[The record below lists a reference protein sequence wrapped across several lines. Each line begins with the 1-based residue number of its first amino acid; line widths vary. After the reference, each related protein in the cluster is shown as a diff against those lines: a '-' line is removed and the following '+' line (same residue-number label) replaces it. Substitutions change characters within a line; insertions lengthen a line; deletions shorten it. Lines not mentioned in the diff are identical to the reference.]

1 MRADGRRMRAD
12 GRRMRADGRRM
23 KDWCV
28 LLLLSGVSP
37 AATPSLPLYFEENRG
52 QSAAEVRFLASG
64 SPGIFFTQKETVLA
78 FTAGDVLRI
87 QPDGAAASAP
97 EPLELLPGKSNY
109 LNREPA
115 ITGIRQYG
123 RIRYRSVYPG
133 IDLLYY
139 GRGNELE
146 YDFAISPG
154 ARPERIRL
162 TLQGASELRI
172 DAEGNLVARL
182 RKVSFIQRKPA
193 AWQSGDGGVPHRV
206 EVGYFLTG
214 KKQVAFAIGT
224 YDRSRPLIIDPLVD
238 YATYLGASG
247 PPFEGDVV
255 SGIAAD
261 AAGNA
266 YVTGNAQ
273 SGKFP
278 FTSGGVASPTSGLT
292 GFVAKLSADGANLV
306 YSTYLNLPPAQAIAV
321 DSQGSAYVTGSPTGN
336 GANYVVKLTPDGSA
350 FAYSH
355 TFANNL
361 GGSSLSHL
369 VLDSAQNVYVSGTT
383 SDTRFPTTSG
393 SYQSTFPGQ
402 IGLFG
407 ALSAYGMVMKLNAA
421 GNVAYSTY
429 LRDPVPFNGN
439 TMQFFGVDGNQDAM
453 IMTLVPSSSPGQ
465 GPQSTLLKLNPSGS
479 GALSTLTFPN
489 ASTPINVLNF
499 GTDPAGNLYVIGGGS
514 LSSNSA
520 GPLIAELDS
529 NGVVVKG
536 HYLEVA
542 SGSVLVDNS
551 GNAYVVGNEPDGG
564 VPFIT
569 RVDSSFTTDATFFPS
584 IAPPPSSTSLPDTLQ
599 FVALDPAGNLYLT
612 LSNPVFG
619 QTPHFPAT
627 PGAYQTEAGAFAV
640 VKLDAAALAAGV
652 LPTVTP
658 GGVTNA
664 ASGQSLLIA
673 PGEILAVYGVNL
685 GPAQLISASFD
696 ANGRLPTSLAGT
708 QLVVGG
714 VPVPLLYSS
723 ANQIAGIAPLSL
735 AASLASPGPPP
746 LVSIQVG
753 YQGIGS
759 VTITNS
765 LLAIPVAPGL
775 FTSDASGH
783 GQGAILNQDGSINS
797 VAHPAAPGSV
807 VSLFCSGCGITAPLG
822 TDGTLATSIA
832 SLVNPIGVTIGGQIA
847 NVSYAGSAPGLVNGA
862 VQINVT
868 VPTGISGDAVPIGL
882 SAPGAPPSVPVT
894 MAVH

>member
-1 MRADGRRMRAD
+1 MRH
-12 GRRMRADGRRM
+12 
-23 KDWCV
+23 WCV
-28 LLLLSGVSP
+28 LLLLAAVSP
-37 AATPSLPLYFEENRG
+37 AATLSLPLYFEENRS
-52 QSAAEVRFLASG
+52 QSAAEVRFLSPG
-64 SPGIFFTQKETVLA
+64 STGIFFTRKETVIA
-78 FTAGDVLRI
+78 FPSGDVLRI

-97 EPLELLPGKSNY
+97 EPLQPLAGKSNY

-115 ITGIRQYG
+115 IISVRHYG
-123 RIRYRSVYPG
+123 RIRYRSIYPG

-139 GRGNELE
+139 GHGNKLE

-162 TLQGASELRI
+162 TLQGANDLRI
-172 DAEGNLVARL
+172 DSGGNLVARL
-182 RKVSFIQRKPA
+182 QNVSFIQRKPE
-193 AWQSGDGGVPHRV
+193 AWQSGHDGVPHRV
-206 EVGYFLTG
+206 EVSFVLRGALTG
-214 KKQVAFAIGT
+214 KKQVAFAIGA
-224 YDRSRPLIIDPLVD
+224 YDHSRPLTIDPLVD
-238 YATYLGASG
+238 YATYLGAAG
-247 PPFEGDVV
+247 PPFQGDVV

-278 FTSGGVASPTSGLT
+278 STSGPIPSPTNGNT

-321 DSQGSAYVTGSPTGN
+321 DSQGSAYVTGSATGN
-336 GANYVVKLTPDGSA
+336 GANYIVKLTPDGSA
-350 FAYSH
+350 LAYSH

-369 VLDSAQNVYVSGTT
+369 VLDSVQNVYVSGTT

-393 SYQSTFPGQ
+393 SYQSSFPGQ

-407 ALSAYGMVMKLNAA
+407 ALSAYGFVMKLNAA

-429 LRDPVPFNGN
+429 LRDPVPFTGN
-439 TMQFFGVDGNQDAM
+439 TQQFFGVDGNQDAM
-453 IMTLVPSSSPGQ
+453 ILTYALSSSA
-465 GPQSTLLKLNPSGS
+465 GPSPQATLLKLNPSGS

-536 HYLEVA
+536 RYLEVT
-542 SGSVLVDNS
+542 SGNVFVDSS

-564 VPFIT
+564 TPFIT
-569 RVDSSFTTDATFFPS
+569 RIDSSFSTDATFFPS
-584 IAPPPSSTSLPDTLQ
+584 IATPPSSTSLPDTLQ

-612 LSNPVFG
+612 LSNPVIG
-619 QTPHFPAT
+619 QSPHFPAT
-627 PGAYQTEAGAFAV
+627 PGAYQTASGAFAV
-640 VKLDAAALAAGV
+640 VKLDAAALAAGA
-652 LPTVTP
+652 LPAIAL

-664 ASGQSLLIA
+664 ASGQTALIA
-673 PGEILAVYGVNL
+673 PGEILAVYGANM

-708 QLVVGG
+708 QLLVAG

-723 ANQIAGIAPLSL
+723 ATQIAGIAPFSL

-759 VTITNS
+759 LTIINS
-765 LLAIPVAPGL
+765 LLAIPAVPGL

-797 VAHPAAPGSV
+797 VAHPAPPGSI
-807 VSLFCSGCGITAPLG
+807 VSLFCSGCGATSPLG
-822 TDGTLATSIA
+822 TDGTVATSIA
-832 SLVNPIGVTIGGQIA
+832 SLANPIGVTIGGQVA
-847 NVSYAGSAPGLVNGA
+847 NVQYAGSAPGLVNGA
-862 VQINVT
+862 VQINVV
-868 VPTGISGDAVPIGL
+868 VPTGISGDALPIGI
-882 SAPGAPPSVPVT
+882 SAPGAPPTPLIT

>member
-1 MRADGRRMRAD
+1 MR
-12 GRRMRADGRRM
+12 
-23 KDWCV
+23 KWFV
-28 LLLLSGVSP
+28 LLFLPAVSP
-37 AATPSLPLYFEENRG
+37 AAMPSPPLYFEENRG

-64 SPGIFFTQKETVLA
+64 SPGIFFTRKETVVA
-78 FTAGDVLRI
+78 FSSGDVLRI
-87 QPDGAAASAP
+87 RPEGAAP
-97 EPLELLPGKSNY
+97 FVLEPLEPLPGKSNY
-109 LNREPA
+109 LNREPG
-115 ITGIRQYG
+115 ITGVKHYG

-133 IDLLYY
+133 IDLLFY
-139 GRGNELE
+139 GHGNELE

-162 TLQGASELRI
+162 TLQGANELRI
-172 DAEGNLVARL
+172 DTQGNLVARL
-182 RKVSFIQRKPA
+182 QNVSFIQRRPE
-193 AWQSGDGGVPHRV
+193 AWQSGDDGVPHRV
-206 EVGYFLTG
+206 EVSFVLTEVLTG
-214 KKQVAFAIGT
+214 KKQVTFAIGA

-238 YATYLGASG
+238 YATYLGTAG
-247 PPFEGDVV
+247 PPFQGDVV

-261 AAGNA
+261 SAGNA
-266 YVTGNAQ
+266 YITGNAQ

-278 FTSGGVASPTSGLT
+278 STSGGVPAPTSGNA

-336 GANYVVKLTPDGSA
+336 ANVNYIVKLTPDGSA
-350 FAYSH
+350 FTYSH

-369 VLDSAQNVYVSGTT
+369 LLDSAQNVYVSGTT

-393 SYQSTFPGQ
+393 SYQSSFPGQ

-407 ALSAYGMVMKLNAA
+407 ALSAYGFVIKLNTV
-421 GNVAYSTY
+421 GNVVYSTY

-439 TMQFFGVDGNQDAM
+439 TVQFLAVDGNQDAM
-453 IMTLVPSSSPGQ
+453 ILTVVPSSSAGQ
-465 GPQSTLLKLNPSGS
+465 GPQAMLLKLNPSGS

-529 NGVVVKG
+529 NGIVVKG
-536 HYLEVA
+536 RYLEVT
-542 SGSVLVDNS
+542 SGNVFVDSS
-551 GNAYVVGNEPDGG
+551 GNAYVVGNEPGAG
-564 VPFIT
+564 TPFIT
-569 RVDSSFTTDATFFPS
+569 RVDSSFSTDTTFFPS
-584 IAPPPSSTSLPDTLQ
+584 ITPASSTSLPDTLQ
-599 FVALDPAGNLYLT
+599 FVALDAAGNLYLT

-619 QTPHFPAT
+619 QSPHFPAT
-627 PGAYQTEAGAFAV
+627 PGAYQTAAGAFAV
-640 VKLDAAALAAGV
+640 VKLDAAAMAAGTF
-652 LPTVTP
+652 PTVAP

-664 ASGQSLLIA
+664 GSGQALFIA
-673 PGEILAVYGVNL
+673 PGEILAVYGANM
-685 GPAQLISASFD
+685 GPAQLISAAFD

-708 QLVVGG
+708 QLLVGG
-714 VPVPLLYSS
+714 VPVPLLYTS

-735 AASLASPGPPP
+735 AAALASPGPPP
-746 LVSIQVG
+746 FVSIQVG

-759 VTITNS
+759 SVMTNS
-765 LLAIPVAPGL
+765 LVAIPAVPGL

-797 VAHPAAPGSV
+797 VAHPAPPGSV
-807 VSLFCSGCGITAPLG
+807 VSLFCSGCGITSPLG
-822 TDGTLATSIA
+822 TDGTVATSIA
-832 SLVNPIGVTIGGQIA
+832 SLANPIGVTIGGQVA
-847 NVSYAGSAPGLVNGA
+847 NVQYAGSAPGLVNGA
-862 VQINVT
+862 IQINVT
-868 VPTGISGDAVPIGL
+868 VPTGISGDALPIGI
-882 SAPGAPPSVPVT
+882 SAPGAPPTPLVT

>member
-1 MRADGRRMRAD
+1 MRADG
-12 GRRMRADGRRM
+12 GRM
-23 KDWCV
+23 KDWCILLV
-28 LLLLSGVSP
+28 LSAVSP

-52 QSAAEVRFLASG
+52 QSAAEVRFLAPG
-64 SPGIFFTQKETVLA
+64 SPGIFFTRKEALVA
-78 FTAGDVLRI
+78 FSSGEALHI
-87 QPDGAAASAP
+87 EPDGAAASAP

-115 ITGIRQYG
+115 ITGVRHYG
-123 RIRYRSVYPG
+123 RIRYLSVYPG
-133 IDLLYY
+133 IDLLFY
-139 GRGNELE
+139 GHGNELE
-146 YDFAISPG
+146 YDFAVSPG

-162 TLQGASELRI
+162 TLQGARDLRI
-172 DAEGNLVARL
+172 DGQGNLVARL
-182 RKVSFIQRKPA
+182 RTVSFVERKPV
-193 AWQSGDGGVPHRV
+193 AWQSGDGGVRHTIQ
-206 EVGYFLTG
+206 VGYVLTG
-214 KKQVAFAIGT
+214 KKQVAFAIGA

-238 YATYLGASG
+238 YATYLGTAG
-247 PPFEGDVV
+247 PPFQGDVV

-261 AAGNA
+261 AAGDA
-266 YVTGNAQ
+266 YITGNAQ

-278 FTSGGVASPTSGLT
+278 STPGPIPTPASGNT

-336 GANYVVKLTPDGSA
+336 SNINYIVKLTPDGSA

-407 ALSAYGMVMKLNAA
+407 ALSAYGIVMKLNAA

-429 LRDPVPFNGN
+429 LRNPLPFNGN

-453 IMTLVPSSSPGQ
+453 ILTTVPSSSPGQ

-529 NGVVVKG
+529 QGVVVKG

-542 SGSVLVDNS
+542 SGSVSVDSS
-551 GNAYVVGNEPDGG
+551 GNAYVVGNEPAGG
-564 VPFIT
+564 TPFIT
-569 RVDSSFTTDATFFPS
+569 RIDSSFTTDTTFFPS
-584 IAPPPSSTSLPDTLQ
+584 LAPPPSSTSLPDTLQ

-619 QTPHFPAT
+619 QSPHFPAT
-627 PGAYQTEAGAFAV
+627 PGAYQTAAGGFAV
-640 VKLDAAALAAGV
+640 VKLDTAALTSGV

-658 GGVTNA
+658 EGVTNA

-673 PGEILAVYGVNL
+673 PGEILAVYGANI

-708 QLVVGG
+708 QLLVGG
-714 VPVPLLYSS
+714 VPVPLLYTS

-746 LVSIQVG
+746 FVSIQVG
-753 YQGIGS
+753 YEGIGS
-759 VTITNS
+759 SVMTNS
-765 LLAIPVAPGL
+765 LIAIPAVPGL

-797 VAHPAAPGSV
+797 AAHPAAPGSV

-822 TDGTLATSIA
+822 TDGTVATSIA
-832 SLVNPIGVTIGGQIA
+832 ALVNLPSVMIGGQIA
-847 NVSYAGSAPGLVNGA
+847 NVQYAGSAPGLVNGA

-868 VPTGISGDAVPIGL
+868 VPTGISGDAVPIGI
-882 SAPGAPPSVPVT
+882 SAPGAPPSAPVT
-894 MAVH
+894 VAVH